1 MEGAIVGGGK
11 TRNMDRNTI
20 CVLPVQNSRSV
31 SKKIHPLTG
40 PVSMIDFY
48 HDEKGTEHERDETV
62 GGGL

>member
-1 MEGAIVGGGK
+1 
-11 TRNMDRNTI
+11 MDRNITSVI
-20 CVLPVQNSRSV
+20 HVQNSRSV